1 MDIMINN
8 KNKKYNALRVRMT
21 PLELEFLDAFCEM
34 KEQTR
39 AKIVR
44 LALKSYIYRNID
56 NRMRQNK
63 KLIFSQNMIKPLLDN
78 ADQALIEKIAEIS
91 FQNGVSD
98 HKYIENLTI
107 SFTKDSSTPG
117 HTLDLE
123 GRVKSLIE
131 DVFNPD
137 AQNWFES
144 VRYGW
149 NKKTLVFG
157 GKHNLGRNF
166 SHFIKHLMI
175 KYMRIYDYELIS
187 EEFRENKSEHNNN
200 LIYTIVLNFSPVP
213 YRE

>member
-1 MDIMINN
+1 
-8 KNKKYNALRVRMT
+8 
-21 PLELEFLDAFCEM
+21 
-34 KEQTR
+34 
-39 AKIVR
+39 
-44 LALKSYIYRNID
+44 
-56 NRMRQNK
+56 MRPNK
-63 KLIFSQNMIKPLLDN
+63 KLTFSQNMLKPLLDN
-78 ADQALIEKIAEIS
+78 ADEALIEKIAEIS

-98 HKYIENLTI
+98 RKYIENLLD
-107 SFTKDSSTPG
+107 SFRKGSSTPE

-131 DVFNPD
+131 DVFNPN

-149 NKKTLVFG
+149 NKKTLIIG

-166 SHFIKHLMI
+166 SLFIKYLMK